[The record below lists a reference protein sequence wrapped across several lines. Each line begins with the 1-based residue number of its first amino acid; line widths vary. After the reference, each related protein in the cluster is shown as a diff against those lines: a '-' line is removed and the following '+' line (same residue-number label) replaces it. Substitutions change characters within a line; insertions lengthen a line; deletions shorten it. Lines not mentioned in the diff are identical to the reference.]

1 MRGLWGVIE
10 ILLTNPYAVK
20 QFQDLLVSVAQ
31 NLVQGLPC
39 VAERRPTKLRIVERL
54 VGRESDTTLFPET
67 CPVKI
72 ESATIFTNPI

>member
-1 MRGLWGVIE
+1 MIE

-39 VAERRPTKLRIVERL
+39 VAERIPTKLRIAKRRGGFAVKYY
-54 VGRESDTTLFPET
+54 
-67 CPVKI
+67 PV
-72 ESATIFTNPI
+72 S

>member
-1 MRGLWGVIE
+1 MIE

-39 VAERRPTKLRIVERL
+39 VAERRPPELRLQAEA
-54 VGRESDTTLFPET
+54 RE
-67 CPVKI
+67 V
-72 ESATIFTNPI
+72 